1 MTLGIHNV
9 AEIIAAVVCTYCF
22 LRKPSFFNRWFTPF
36 LWFVVIIELTGKSI
50 SAYRYKE
57 PKMLMYNF
65 YTLIEFLFYL
75 NIILYLELN
84 TKYRKILIGF
94 IAVFIVFGMVN
105 LIWIQGLWEYNYHT
119 LTIGSILLVTA
130 CLLTFLRLFSEESSI
145 KWPYAFV
152 LTGILIF
159 YTGNFV
165 PGTFMATLTQYSSQG
180 FFQLYSI
187 VNHNL
192 NVVFYLLLSMAFTV
206 ELVKQKEF
214 A

>member
-1 MTLGIHNV
+1 MILGIHNV

-22 LRKPSFFNRWFTPF
+22 VCKPSFFNRWFTPF
-36 LWFVVIIELTGKSI
+36 LWFIVIIELTGKNI
-50 SAYRYKE
+50 SAYTE
-57 PKMLMYNF
+57 PKMLMYNI

-75 NIILYLELN
+75 NIIFSLETN
-84 TKYRKILIGF
+84 AKYRKVLIGF
-94 IAVFIVFGMVN
+94 MALFIVCGIVN
-105 LIWIQGLWEYNYHT
+105 LIWIQGLWIYNYHT

-130 CLLTFLRLFSEESSI
+130 CLLAFLRLYSGESSI
-145 KWPYAFV
+145 KWPYA
-152 LTGILIF
+152 LILIGILIF

-165 PGTFMATLTQYSSQG
+165 PGTFMATLTRYSSQG

-192 NVVFYLLLSMAFTV
+192 NVVFYLLLSVAFTV
-206 ELVKQKEF
+206 ELAKQKQF